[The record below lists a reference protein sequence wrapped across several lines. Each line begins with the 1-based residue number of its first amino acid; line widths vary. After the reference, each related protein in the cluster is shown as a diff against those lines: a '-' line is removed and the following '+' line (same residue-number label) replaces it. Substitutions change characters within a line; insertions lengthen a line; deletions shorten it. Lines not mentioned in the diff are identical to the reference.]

1 MWKIIGHERV
11 VEALRR
17 SVEQGRVS
25 HANLFTGPPM
35 IGKATLAMN
44 LAQALNCLGEERP
57 CGECVQCRRIRE
69 AKHADV
75 QVIRLG
81 PGLDEDDDSHK
92 AILTEQIEG
101 LQQAAALQPFEG
113 RAKVFIIEAAE
124 LMSAAAANRLLKTL
138 EEPPAT
144 VYMVLLAD
152 DQRRLLPTVTSRC
165 RVYELRPVPLETI
178 ETALTRDHG
187 VDAPEA
193 RRLARLAE
201 GRPGWALA
209 AARDAAV
216 LEDREEDLNEI
227 VELVSQS
234 DHQRLAVAARM
245 ANRFGRRR
253 AEVGQWLGLLLQWW
267 RDLLLVKGGR
277 PEMAVN
283 ADRLGTLEE
292 TAAELSLQA
301 IADALRRVEEAAD
314 HLERNVN
321 PRLALEVL
329 MLHLPVARQ
338 RQAALAQT
346 G

>member
-1 MWKIIGHERV
+1 M
-11 VEALRR
+11 
-17 SVEQGRVS
+17 
-25 HANLFTGPPM
+25 
-35 IGKATLAMN
+35 
-44 LAQALNCLGEERP
+44 
-57 CGECVQCRRIRE
+57 
-69 AKHADV
+69 
-75 QVIRLG
+75 
-81 PGLDEDDDSHK
+81 
-92 AILTEQIEG
+92 
-101 LQQAAALQPFEG
+101 
-113 RAKVFIIEAAE
+113 
-124 LMSAAAANRLLKTL
+124 
-138 EEPPAT
+138 
-144 VYMVLLAD
+144 
-152 DQRRLLPTVTSRC
+152 
-165 RVYELRPVPLETI
+165 
-178 ETALTRDHG
+178 
-187 VDAPEA
+187 
-193 RRLARLAE
+193 
-201 GRPGWALA
+201 
-209 AARDAAV
+209 

-283 ADRLGTLEE
+283 ADRLETLEE

-329 MLHLPVARQ
+329 MLHLPVAGQ
-338 RQAALAQT
+338 RQAALAPA